1 MAFVDADKL
10 SYEIFS
16 VLESKFLF
24 GLDDPNKLFFPTSSY
39 SSAGASPRTAAGA
52 RGRIR
57 ILSIDGGGSPSDA
70 LLAAVALAR
79 LESSLRHRS
88 GDPSAR
94 VAYMFDVAA
103 GSGGGGV
110 LVAMLFTRDHDG
122 RPLFSATDALHLL
135 LSESRRRGRGFS
147 SGRGLFRG
155 MFRRPGRFFRR
166 IFGDATLRDTV
177 KPVLIPCY
185 DLATGAPFLFSRA
198 DAVEADGYDF
208 RMWEVCAATCADAST
223 AAVDLRSV
231 DGRTRVT
238 AVGAGVAM
246 ANPVAAAITHVLH
259 NKPEFPFAAG
269 VEDLMVVSL
278 GASAPAPA
286 APGAAE
292 LVRIAGEGFADMVD
306 QAVATAFGHRR
317 ASNYLRIQL
326 DPAVRKAFDVA
337 YANIYAFHD
346 AQRVPEKDIENMT
359 GVRCKRIARCIG
371 AVGLYVPG
379 GTAVLPSTALMLS
392 VPAHIAGCKTIVLA
406 TPPSRDGSI
415 CKEVL
420 YCAKKA
426 GVTHILKAGG
436 AQAVSAM
443 AWGTPSCPKVEKNFG
458 PGNQYVTAA
467 KMILQVA
474 FACTMTT
481 LSRDTPRRSGPN

>member
-103 GSGGGGV
+103 GSGAGGV
-110 LVAMLFTRDHDG
+110 LVAMLFTSDHDG

-292 LVRIAGEGFADMVD
+292 LVRIAGEGFADKVD

-317 ASNYLRIQL
+317 ASNYLRIQ
-326 DPAVRKAFDVA
+326 VFVA
-337 YANIYAFHD
+337 GIWK
-346 AQRVPEKDIENMT
+346 V
-359 GVRCKRIARCIG
+359 V
-371 AVGLYVPG
+371 
-379 GTAVLPSTALMLS
+379 
-392 VPAHIAGCKTIVLA
+392 
-406 TPPSRDGSI
+406 
-415 CKEVL
+415 
-420 YCAKKA
+420 
-426 GVTHILKAGG
+426 VTL
-436 AQAVSAM
+436 
-443 AWGTPSCPKVEKNFG
+443 C
-458 PGNQYVTAA
+458 
-467 KMILQVA
+467 
-474 FACTMTT
+474 
-481 LSRDTPRRSGPN
+481 

>member
-16 VLESKFLF
+16 ILESKFLY
-24 GLDDPNKLFFPTSSY
+24 GLDDPNKLFFPTSSSY
-39 SSAGASPRTAAGA
+39 SSAGASPRTATRAG
-52 RGRIR
+52 GRIR

-79 LESSLRHRS
+79 LESSLRRRS

-94 VAYMFDVAA
+94 VADMFDVAA
-103 GSGGGGV
+103 GSGAGGV

-135 LSESRRRGRGFS
+135 LSESRRRRGRGFS
-147 SGRGLFRG
+147 SRRGLFRG
-155 MFRRPGRFFRR
+155 MFRRPGSFFRR

-286 APGAAE
+286 APCAAE
-292 LVRIAGEGFADMVD
+292 FVRIAGEGFSDMVD
-306 QAVATAFGHRR
+306 QAVAMAFGRRR
-317 ASNYLRIQL
+317 ASNYLRIQDTAFMSGNCTPKTTSSAEAAERVLSQRHVESQLFRGRGKTSERTNGDEL
-326 DPAVRKAFDVA
+326 DRFAEELVKEEEWRKKGPIPTV
-337 YANIYAFHD
+337 
-346 AQRVPEKDIENMT
+346 
-359 GVRCKRIARCIG
+359 
-371 AVGLYVPG
+371 
-379 GTAVLPSTALMLS
+379 VL
-392 VPAHIAGCKTIVLA
+392 K
-406 TPPSRDGSI
+406 
-415 CKEVL
+415 
-420 YCAKKA
+420 
-426 GVTHILKAGG
+426 
-436 AQAVSAM
+436 
-443 AWGTPSCPKVEKNFG
+443 
-458 PGNQYVTAA
+458 
-467 KMILQVA
+467 QV
-474 FACTMTT
+474 M
-481 LSRDTPRRSGPN
+481 TPRTSSATTATTVTVTTTISTSTTST

>member
-94 VAYMFDVAA
+94 VAYMFD
-103 GSGGGGV
+103 
-110 LVAMLFTRDHDG
+110 VAMLFTRDHDG

-278 GASAPAPA
+278 GASAS
-286 APGAAE
+286 
-292 LVRIAGEGFADMVD
+292 R
-306 QAVATAFGHRR
+306 
-317 ASNYLRIQL
+317 
-326 DPAVRKAFDVA
+326 
-337 YANIYAFHD
+337 
-346 AQRVPEKDIENMT
+346 T
-359 GVRCKRIARCIG
+359 GCR
-371 AVGLYVPG
+371 
-379 GTAVLPSTALMLS
+379 
-392 VPAHIAGCKTIVLA
+392 
-406 TPPSRDGSI
+406 
-415 CKEVL
+415 
-420 YCAKKA
+420 
-426 GVTHILKAGG
+426 
-436 AQAVSAM
+436 
-443 AWGTPSCPKVEKNFG
+443 
-458 PGNQYVTAA
+458 
-467 KMILQVA
+467 
-474 FACTMTT
+474 
-481 LSRDTPRRSGPN
+481 

>member
-103 GSGGGGV
+103 GSGAGGV

-155 MFRRPGRFFRR
+155 MFRRPGSFFRR

-185 DLATGAPFLFSRA
+185 DLARGAPFLFSRA

-292 LVRIAGEGFADMVD
+292 LVRIAGEGFADMD
-306 QAVATAFGHRR
+306 TAFMSGNCTPKTTSSKSSVEATERVLSQRHVESLLFRGR
-317 ASNYLRIQL
+317 GKISERTNDDEL
-326 DPAVRKAFDVA
+326 DRFAEELVKEEEWRKKGPIPTV
-337 YANIYAFHD
+337 
-346 AQRVPEKDIENMT
+346 
-359 GVRCKRIARCIG
+359 
-371 AVGLYVPG
+371 
-379 GTAVLPSTALMLS
+379 VL
-392 VPAHIAGCKTIVLA
+392 K
-406 TPPSRDGSI
+406 
-415 CKEVL
+415 
-420 YCAKKA
+420 
-426 GVTHILKAGG
+426 
-436 AQAVSAM
+436 
-443 AWGTPSCPKVEKNFG
+443 
-458 PGNQYVTAA
+458 
-467 KMILQVA
+467 QV
-474 FACTMTT
+474 M
-481 LSRDTPRRSGPN
+481 TPRTSSATTATTVTVTTTISTSTTST

>member
-103 GSGGGGV
+103 GSGAGGV

-155 MFRRPGRFFRR
+155 MFRRPGSFFRR

-185 DLATGAPFLFSRA
+185 DLAAGAPFLFSRA
-198 DAVEADGYDF
+198 DAVESDGYDF

-238 AVGAGVAM
+238 AVGGGVAM

-259 NKPEFPFAAG
+259 DKPEFPFAAG

-292 LVRIAGEGFADMVD
+292 LVRIAGEGFADMINSSK
-306 QAVATAFGHRR
+306 AVAFVIIVGWIKRWRRHSDTVEQAITCAYRATHFCNLDCQETAPPANVIKNPEVDFLESVSPAMS
-317 ASNYLRIQL
+317 ASVYPSNTGSSLPKHKHNLEVPLRYL
-326 DPAVRKAFDVA
+326 
-337 YANIYAFHD
+337 NIHF
-346 AQRVPEKDIENMT
+346 
-359 GVRCKRIARCIG
+359 
-371 AVGLYVPG
+371 
-379 GTAVLPSTALMLS
+379 
-392 VPAHIAGCKTIVLA
+392 
-406 TPPSRDGSI
+406 
-415 CKEVL
+415 
-420 YCAKKA
+420 
-426 GVTHILKAGG
+426 
-436 AQAVSAM
+436 
-443 AWGTPSCPKVEKNFG
+443 
-458 PGNQYVTAA
+458 TAA
-467 KMILQVA
+467 QCSFPGFERNRL
-474 FACTMTT
+474 TT
-481 LSRDTPRRSGPN
+481 PTA

>member
-1 MAFVDADKL
+1 MQAHLNSPPSRRRIPLHRPDATHASPAFVPLSAAHLPASDLDRLRLIRRLLRLTYGSGPRSANVLRGRDPDLRAFPLGYLSWKSSSPPSKLESSVPFQINPVRFFFSVGLDRFHHALGRMAFVDADKL

-103 GSGGGGV
+103 GSGAGGV

-155 MFRRPGRFFRR
+155 MFRRPGSFFRR

-292 LVRIAGEGFADMVD
+292 LVRIAGEGFADMVRIPD
-306 QAVATAFGHRR
+306 SPISFLPPAAF
-317 ASNYLRIQL
+317 SFFSSFFETFSSPNQ
-326 DPAVRKAFDVA
+326 
-337 YANIYAFHD
+337 
-346 AQRVPEKDIENMT
+346 
-359 GVRCKRIARCIG
+359 
-371 AVGLYVPG
+371 
-379 GTAVLPSTALMLS
+379 LS
-392 VPAHIAGCKTIVLA
+392 V
-406 TPPSRDGSI
+406 
-415 CKEVL
+415 EN
-420 YCAKKA
+420 
-426 GVTHILKAGG
+426 
-436 AQAVSAM
+436 VS
-443 AWGTPSCPKVEKNFG
+443 
-458 PGNQYVTAA
+458 
-467 KMILQVA
+467 
-474 FACTMTT
+474 
-481 LSRDTPRRSGPN
+481 

>member
-1 MAFVDADKL
+1 
-10 SYEIFS
+10 EIFS
-16 VLESKFLF
+16 ALESKFLF
-24 GLDDPNKLFFPTSSY
+24 ASTTPTSS
-39 SSAGASPRTAAGA
+39 SSPLPPTPHWRLPRTAAGA

-70 LLAAVALAR
+70 LLA
-79 LESSLRHRS
+79 RS
-88 GDPSAR
+88 PSP
-94 VAYMFDVAA
+94 
-103 GSGGGGV
+103 GSGPPSV
-110 LVAMLFTRDHDG
+110 TVPATHPPALPTCSTS
-122 RPLFSATDALHLL
+122 RPAPAPAASSSRCSLPGTTTVGPCSPQPTPCT
-135 LSESRRRGRGFS
+135 SSSPSRRRGRGFS

-155 MFRRPGRFFRR
+155 MFRRPGSFFRR

-317 ASNYLRIQL
+317 ASNYLRIQDTAFMSGNCTPKTTSSKSSVEAKRTPFVRGRHVESLLFRGRGKISERTNDDEL
-326 DPAVRKAFDVA
+326 DRFAEELVKEEEWRK
-337 YANIYAFHD
+337 
-346 AQRVPEKDIENMT
+346 K
-359 GVRCKRIARCIG
+359 
-371 AVGLYVPG
+371 
-379 GTAVLPSTALMLS
+379 
-392 VPAHIAGCKTIVLA
+392 
-406 TPPSRDGSI
+406 GSI
-415 CKEVL
+415 
-420 YCAKKA
+420 
-426 GVTHILKAGG
+426 
-436 AQAVSAM
+436 
-443 AWGTPSCPKVEKNFG
+443 P
-458 PGNQYVTAA
+458 
-467 KMILQVA
+467 
-474 FACTMTT
+474 T
-481 LSRDTPRRSGPN
+481 L

>member
-24 GLDDPNKLFFPTSSY
+24 GLDDPNKLFFPLPPTPQL
-39 SSAGASPRTAAGA
+39 APPRPPQVPEE
-52 RGRIR
+52 
-57 ILSIDGGGSPSDA
+57 GSDPVHRRRRQPSDA

-79 LESSLRHRS
+79 LGSSSVTVPATHPPALPTCSTSRLAPAPAASSSRCSLPGTTTVGPCSPQPTPCTSSL
-88 GDPSAR
+88 
-94 VAYMFDVAA
+94 
-103 GSGGGGV
+103 
-110 LVAMLFTRDHDG
+110 
-122 RPLFSATDALHLL
+122 
-135 LSESRRRGRGFS
+135 ESRRRGRGFS
-147 SGRGLFRG
+147 SGGLFRG
-155 MFRRPGRFFRR
+155 MFRRPGSFFRR

-269 VEDLMVVSL
+269 VEDLMVVSRRFR
-278 GASAPAPA
+278 PAPA

-317 ASNYLRIQL
+317 ASNYLRIQDTAFMSGNCTPKTTSSKSSVEAAERVLSQRHVESLLFRGRGKISERTNDDEL
-326 DPAVRKAFDVA
+326 DRFAEELVKEEWRK
-337 YANIYAFHD
+337 
-346 AQRVPEKDIENMT
+346 K
-359 GVRCKRIARCIG
+359 
-371 AVGLYVPG
+371 
-379 GTAVLPSTALMLS
+379 
-392 VPAHIAGCKTIVLA
+392 
-406 TPPSRDGSI
+406 GSI
-415 CKEVL
+415 
-420 YCAKKA
+420 
-426 GVTHILKAGG
+426 
-436 AQAVSAM
+436 
-443 AWGTPSCPKVEKNFG
+443 P
-458 PGNQYVTAA
+458 
-467 KMILQVA
+467 
-474 FACTMTT
+474 T
-481 LSRDTPRRSGPN
+481 L

>member
-57 ILSIDGGGSPSDA
+57 ILSIDGGGGPSDA

-103 GSGGGGV
+103 GSGAGGV

-155 MFRRPGRFFRR
+155 MFRRPGSFFRR

-292 LVRIAGEGFADMVD
+292 LVRIAGEGFADMINSSK
-306 QAVATAFGHRR
+306 AVAFVIIVRWIKRWRRHSDTVRMSSSSSSLLSTSTSSSERPGVGHLSPGSVPLEVGGSSALLEKFKQWHDVDSVVTEEFLGELRARYWIPEGYTLSAPRPGQRPYDQFPQGFGLTAGALEAGLRFPLHPMIED
-317 ASNYLRIQL
+317 YLRKWGISPSHMAPNSWRYL
-326 DPAVRKAFDVA
+326 VVFLGECRAAG
-337 YANIYAFHD
+337 
-346 AQRVPEKDIENMT
+346 IE
-359 GVRCKRIARCIG
+359 
-371 AVGLYVPG
+371 
-379 GTAVLPSTALMLS
+379 
-392 VPAHIAGCKTIVLA
+392 
-406 TPPSRDGSI
+406 PSRD
-415 CKEVL
+415 L
-420 YCAKKA
+420 F
-426 GVTHILKAGG
+426 L
-436 AQAVSAM
+436 
-443 AWGTPSCPKVEKNFG
+443 
-458 PGNQYVTAA
+458 
-467 KMILQVA
+467 
-474 FACTMTT
+474 ACF
-481 LSRDTPRRSGPN
+481 

>member
-79 LESSLRHRS
+79 LESSLRHLS

-94 VAYMFDVAA
+94 VADMFDVAA
-103 GSGGGGV
+103 GSGAGGV

-155 MFRRPGRFFRR
+155 MFRRPGSFFRR

-208 RMWEVCAATCADAST
+208 RMWEVCAATCADASN

-238 AVGAGVAM
+238 AVGAAVAM

-269 VEDLMVVSL
+269 VQDLMVVSL

-292 LVRIAGEGFADMVD
+292 LVRIAGEGFADMINSSK
-306 QAVATAFGHRR
+306 AVAFVIIVRWIKRWRRHSDTAEQAITYAYSLCRTPHSCRGIARQRRR
-317 ASNYLRIQL
+317 ARRARWRQQNACCHS
-326 DPAVRKAFDVA
+326 D
-337 YANIYAFHD
+337 
-346 AQRVPEKDIENMT
+346 T
-359 GVRCKRIARCIG
+359 WSRCSSEGEEI
-371 AVGLYVPG
+371 
-379 GTAVLPSTALMLS
+379 S
-392 VPAHIAGCKTIVLA
+392 
-406 TPPSRDGSI
+406 
-415 CKEVL
+415 
-420 YCAKKA
+420 
-426 GVTHILKAGG
+426 
-436 AQAVSAM
+436 
-443 AWGTPSCPKVEKNFG
+443 
-458 PGNQYVTAA
+458 
-467 KMILQVA
+467 
-474 FACTMTT
+474 
-481 LSRDTPRRSGPN
+481 RSGPTATSSTGSRRSL

>member
-1 MAFVDADKL
+1 MRSRPIPSTEAVGDRTHRGPPTRASPSELPAESSPNPPPPTRRNPRITSLRPTFRSASPRLRSRPFAAHPTVAAAHSSSPPSKLESSVPFQINPVRFFFSVGLDRFHHALGRMAFVDADKL

-103 GSGGGGV
+103 GAGGV

-155 MFRRPGRFFRR
+155 MFRRPGSFFRR

-185 DLATGAPFLFSRA
+185 DLAAGAPFLFSRA

-223 AAVDLRSV
+223 AAVGGRADARHRGGRRGG
-231 DGRTRVT
+231 DGQPCGRGHHARPPQQ
-238 AVGAGVAM
+238 AGV
-246 ANPVAAAITHVLH
+246 PVRGRGGRPHG
-259 NKPEFPFAAG
+259 G
-269 VEDLMVVSL
+269 VSRRFR
-278 GASAPAPA
+278 P
-286 APGAAE
+286 
-292 LVRIAGEGFADMVD
+292 
-306 QAVATAFGHRR
+306 R
-317 ASNYLRIQL
+317 ASR
-326 DPAVRKAFDVA
+326 
-337 YANIYAFHD
+337 
-346 AQRVPEKDIENMT
+346 T
-359 GVRCKRIARCIG
+359 GCR
-371 AVGLYVPG
+371 
-379 GTAVLPSTALMLS
+379 
-392 VPAHIAGCKTIVLA
+392 
-406 TPPSRDGSI
+406 
-415 CKEVL
+415 
-420 YCAKKA
+420 
-426 GVTHILKAGG
+426 
-436 AQAVSAM
+436 
-443 AWGTPSCPKVEKNFG
+443 
-458 PGNQYVTAA
+458 
-467 KMILQVA
+467 
-474 FACTMTT
+474 
-481 LSRDTPRRSGPN
+481 

>member
-1 MAFVDADKL
+1 PDTLALGTMAFVDADKL

-16 VLESKFLF
+16 ILESKFLF
-24 GLDDPNKLFFPTSSY
+24 GLDDPNKLFFPTSSSY
-39 SSAGASPRTAAGA
+39 SSAGASPRTAARAG
-52 RGRIR
+52 GRIR

-79 LESSLRHRS
+79 LESSLRRRS

-94 VAYMFDVAA
+94 VADMFDVAA
-103 GSGGGGV
+103 GSGAGGV

-135 LSESRRRGRGFS
+135 LSESRRRRGRGFS
-147 SGRGLFRG
+147 SRRGLFRG
-155 MFRRPGRFFRR
+155 MFRRPGSFFRR

-286 APGAAE
+286 APCAAE
-292 LVRIAGEGFADMVD
+292 FVRIAGEGFSDMVD
-306 QAVATAFGHRR
+306 QAVGMAFGRPDGWIDCSWVASAGHRIHVGELHAKDDELGGGGRAGAVAATRGVAALPRSRKDLGADQRRR
-317 ASNYLRIQL
+317 AR
-326 DPAVRKAFDVA
+326 PVR
-337 YANIYAFHD
+337 
-346 AQRVPEKDIENMT
+346 
-359 GVRCKRIARCIG
+359 
-371 AVGLYVPG
+371 
-379 GTAVLPSTALMLS
+379 
-392 VPAHIAGCKTIVLA
+392 
-406 TPPSRDGSI
+406 
-415 CKEVL
+415 
-420 YCAKKA
+420 
-426 GVTHILKAGG
+426 GG
-436 AQAVSAM
+436 ARE
-443 AWGTPSCPKVEKNFG
+443 GGGVEEEG
-458 PGNQYVTAA
+458 PDPDGGAKASDDTAN
-467 KMILQVA
+467 VVGDD
-474 FACTMTT
+474 
-481 LSRDTPRRSGPN
+481 RDHGHCYHYYFYEHDIDMRETAEQRWPLVHKTVCCGF

>member
-94 VAYMFDVAA
+94 VAYMFDVA
-103 GSGGGGV
+103 
-110 LVAMLFTRDHDG
+110 MLFTRDHDG

-135 LSESRRRGRGFS
+135 LSESRRRGRDFS

-155 MFRRPGRFFRR
+155 MFRRPGSFFRR

-208 RMWEVCAATCADAST
+208 RVWEVCAATCADAST

-317 ASNYLRIQL
+317 ASNYLRIQDTAFMSENCTPKTTSSKSSVEAAERVLSQRHVESLLFRGREKISERTNGDEL
-326 DPAVRKAFDVA
+326 DRFTEELVKEEEWRKKGPIPTV
-337 YANIYAFHD
+337 
-346 AQRVPEKDIENMT
+346 
-359 GVRCKRIARCIG
+359 
-371 AVGLYVPG
+371 
-379 GTAVLPSTALMLS
+379 VL
-392 VPAHIAGCKTIVLA
+392 K
-406 TPPSRDGSI
+406 
-415 CKEVL
+415 
-420 YCAKKA
+420 
-426 GVTHILKAGG
+426 
-436 AQAVSAM
+436 
-443 AWGTPSCPKVEKNFG
+443 
-458 PGNQYVTAA
+458 
-467 KMILQVA
+467 QV
-474 FACTMTT
+474 M
-481 LSRDTPRRSGPN
+481 TPRTSSATTTTTVTVTTTISTSTTST

>member
-103 GSGGGGV
+103 GSGAGGV

-155 MFRRPGRFFRR
+155 MFRRPGSFFRR

-185 DLATGAPFLFSRA
+185 DLARGAPFLFSRA

-292 LVRIAGEGFADMVD
+292 LVRIAGEGFADMMD

-317 ASNYLRIQL
+317 ASNYLRIQDTAFMSGNCTPKTTSSKSSVEATERVLSQRHVESLLFRGRGKISERTNDDEL
-326 DPAVRKAFDVA
+326 DRFAEELVKEEEWRKKGPIPTV
-337 YANIYAFHD
+337 
-346 AQRVPEKDIENMT
+346 
-359 GVRCKRIARCIG
+359 
-371 AVGLYVPG
+371 
-379 GTAVLPSTALMLS
+379 VL
-392 VPAHIAGCKTIVLA
+392 K
-406 TPPSRDGSI
+406 
-415 CKEVL
+415 
-420 YCAKKA
+420 
-426 GVTHILKAGG
+426 
-436 AQAVSAM
+436 
-443 AWGTPSCPKVEKNFG
+443 
-458 PGNQYVTAA
+458 
-467 KMILQVA
+467 QV
-474 FACTMTT
+474 M
-481 LSRDTPRRSGPN
+481 TPRTSSATTATTVTVTTTISTSTTST

>member
-79 LESSLRHRS
+79 LESSLRHLS

-94 VAYMFDVAA
+94 VTDMFDVAA
-103 GSGGGGV
+103 GSGAGGV

-155 MFRRPGRFFRR
+155 MFRRPGSFFRR

-208 RMWEVCAATCADAST
+208 RMWEVCAATCADASN

-238 AVGAGVAM
+238 AVGAAVAM

-269 VEDLMVVSL
+269 VQDLMVVSL

-306 QAVATAFGHRR
+306 QAVATAFGHGR
-317 ASNYLRIQL
+317 ASNYLRIQPL
-326 DPAVRKAFDVA
+326 QD
-337 YANIYAFHD
+337 
-346 AQRVPEKDIENMT
+346 
-359 GVRCKRIARCIG
+359 
-371 AVGLYVPG
+371 
-379 GTAVLPSTALMLS
+379 TALMSGNCTPKTTSSKSSVEAAERVLS
-392 VPAHIAGCKTIVLA
+392 QRHVESLLFRGRGKISERTNGDELDRFAEELVKEEEWRKKGPIPTVVL
-406 TPPSRDGSI
+406 
-415 CKEVL
+415 K
-420 YCAKKA
+420 
-426 GVTHILKAGG
+426 
-436 AQAVSAM
+436 
-443 AWGTPSCPKVEKNFG
+443 
-458 PGNQYVTAA
+458 
-467 KMILQVA
+467 QV
-474 FACTMTT
+474 M
-481 LSRDTPRRSGPN
+481 TPRTSSATTATTVTVTTTISTSTTST

>member
-1 MAFVDADKL
+1 MAFVGADKL

-16 VLESKFLF
+16 ILESKFLF
-24 GLDDPNKLFFPTSSY
+24 GLDDPNKLFFPTSSSY
-39 SSAGASPRTAAGA
+39 SSAGASPWTAAGA

-79 LESSLRHRS
+79 LESSLRRRS

-94 VAYMFDVAA
+94 VADMFDVAA
-103 GSGGGGV
+103 GSGAGGV
-110 LVAMLFTRDHDG
+110 VVAMLFTRDHDG

-155 MFRRPGRFFRR
+155 MFRRPGSFFRR

-292 LVRIAGEGFADMVD
+292 LVRIAGERFADMVD

-317 ASNYLRIQL
+317 ASNYLRVQDTASMSGNCKPKAKSSVEAAERVLSQRHVESLLFRGRGKISERTNGDEL
-326 DPAVRKAFDVA
+326 DRFAEELVKEEEWRKKGPIPTV
-337 YANIYAFHD
+337 
-346 AQRVPEKDIENMT
+346 
-359 GVRCKRIARCIG
+359 
-371 AVGLYVPG
+371 
-379 GTAVLPSTALMLS
+379 VL
-392 VPAHIAGCKTIVLA
+392 K
-406 TPPSRDGSI
+406 
-415 CKEVL
+415 
-420 YCAKKA
+420 
-426 GVTHILKAGG
+426 
-436 AQAVSAM
+436 
-443 AWGTPSCPKVEKNFG
+443 
-458 PGNQYVTAA
+458 
-467 KMILQVA
+467 QV
-474 FACTMTT
+474 M
-481 LSRDTPRRSGPN
+481 TPRTSSATTATTVTVTTTVSTSTTSA